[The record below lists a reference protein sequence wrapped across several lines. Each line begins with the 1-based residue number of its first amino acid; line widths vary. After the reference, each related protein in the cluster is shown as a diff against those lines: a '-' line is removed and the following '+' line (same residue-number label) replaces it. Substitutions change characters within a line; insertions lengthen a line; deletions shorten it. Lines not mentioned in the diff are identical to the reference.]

1 MMRHSRALLLA
12 SLLLLVAPA
21 QAVTRINLEQAIDMA
36 LAADPRIDEK
46 RAFVNKAEALLR
58 EVEGKGGLL
67 VNLNSYLALTTDVD
81 GGFYTGGRESCDV
94 NCQPRDDAYDIDNVS
109 LWLGLTF
116 SIVKPLTTFGQLE
129 NYELAAR
136 NSILIKQ
143 QDVTLEKQVVKL
155 QVVQAYNGFL
165 AARDSRFLLED
176 TRKRLESALELVN
189 GWLDEGSGK
198 VKLSDQ
204 YALQAGLGLVDR
216 YLAEASGL
224 ERIAMAGLRLLTGV
238 AEDEELE
245 VEDSRLQP
253 VELPERS
260 LDQWISMALENRAEF
275 KQVEAGLEARRALVE
290 AKRAS
295 EKPIVY
301 AGVAGSAA
309 YTPGR
314 AKLDN
319 PFLYDPFNHV
329 AASPLIGMTWHWEA
343 DAQPAQVEQ
352 EQAELDALVHK
363 ASFARKGIP
372 FEVSEQYHLVKA
384 RFDGLLAMK
393 QSALAARRWMIAAYS
408 DFEAGLGEAEKIL
421 TAMQAYVLA
430 YTDYVRIVNDF
441 NNHVSKLE
449 SVSGVY
455 E

>member
-1 MMRHSRALLLA
+1 MMRRSRF
-12 SLLLLVAPA
+12 LLLLCLLPLVWPA
-21 QAVTRINLEQAIDMA
+21 QAVTRVNLDQAIELA
-36 LAADPRIDEK
+36 LASDPRIDEK
-46 RAFVNKAEALLR
+46 RAFVKKAEALLR

-67 VNLNSYLALTTDVD
+67 FNVNSFVAMTTDVD
-81 GGFYTGGRESCDV
+81 GGFYTNERVTCSTD
-94 NCQPRDDAYDIDNVS
+94 CQPRDDAYDVDKVS

-143 QDVTLEKQVVKL
+143 EDVTLQKETVKL

-176 TRKRLESALELVN
+176 TRKRLETALGLVN
-189 GWLDEGSGK
+189 DWLDEGSGK

-204 YALQAGLGLVDR
+204 YALQAGLGIVDR
-216 YLAEASGL
+216 YLADASGL
-224 ERIAMAGLRLLTGV
+224 ERIAMDGLRLLIGV
-238 AEDEELE
+238 DPGEEVELE
-245 VEDSRLQP
+245 DGRLQP

-260 LDQWISMALENRAEF
+260 LDQWIALAMDNRAEF

-295 EKPIVY
+295 EKPIVF
-301 AGVAGSAA
+301 AGVAGSAG

-319 PFLYDPFNHV
+319 PFIYDPFNHV
-329 AASPLIGMTWHWEA
+329 AASPLVGLTWQWEA
-343 DAQPAQVEQ
+343 DALPAQVQQ

-372 FEVSEQYHLVKA
+372 FEVSEQYHLAKSKFA
-384 RFDGLLAMK
+384 GLLAMK

-441 NNHVSKLE
+441 NNHVSKLK